1 MEFFVHLQPRQW
13 LFLMMILLKK
23 YNGDNSDS
31 CVPNS
36 AQLQVK
42 AVRASIKNT
51 IIDNPTLKPSVV
63 YSKEVDKVRDELGE
77 GFKEEFD
84 QLMPTQVT
92 LNPSIYAWS
101 GSC

>member
-1 MEFFVHLQPRQW
+1 MVVLDDDAAEKNN
-13 LFLMMILLKK
+13 FLAK
-23 YNGDNSDS
+23 YNGDHSDS

-51 IIDNPTLKPSVV
+51 IIANPTLKPSIV

-84 QLMPTQVT
+84 QLMLTQVT
-92 LNPSIYAWS
+92 LNPGIYAWKPLVLF
-101 GSC
+101 